1 MKQERWQQILD
12 LAKEKEAV
20 TVAELCR
27 QLGASEATIRRDLQ
41 EMEDLHLLN
50 RFHGGAK
57 LNESQYIEPAMA
69 LKNETQK
76 EQKKQVA
83 YCAAKLIHDNQMVY
97 LDAGSTTC
105 EMIKFIT
112 AKNITVVTPGIP
124 QLTVLGQRGINT
136 IVLGGSLYW
145 STEAITGKQ
154 ALAQLSDLYFDTAF
168 VGTNGIH
175 EQFGFS
181 TSNELEAETKAMAI
195 HHAKNPYVITDSS
208 KFNLLRPCQFAKLDE
223 AVIIT
228 DHVPDFDLSLIHFI
242 LPDGSTDQKKA
253 SPAETR

>member
-1 MKQERWQQILD
+1 MKQARWNDIMR
-12 LAKEKEAV
+12 LARENGTI
-20 TVAELCR
+20 TVAKICN

-41 EMEDLHLLN
+41 EMDDLHLLT

-57 LNESQYIEPAMA
+57 LNESQYIEPAMVIKA
-69 LKNETQK
+69 ETQK

-83 YCAAKLIHDNQMVY
+83 YCAAKQIQDNQMVY

-105 EMIKFIT
+105 EMIKYIS

-124 QLTVLGQRGINT
+124 QLSILGQRGINT

-154 ALAQLSDLYFDTAF
+154 ALAQLSELYFDTAF
-168 VGTNGIH
+168 LGTNGIH

-181 TSNELEAETKAMAI
+181 TSNELEAETKSMAI
-195 HHAKNPYVITDSS
+195 RNSKTAYIVTDST
-208 KFNLLRPCQFAKLDE
+208 KFNLLRPIQFAHLDE
-223 AVIIT
+223 AIIIT
-228 DHVPDFDLSLIHFI
+228 DTIPSFDCSKIRYI
-242 LPDGSTDQKKA
+242 LANGEKKLDL
-253 SPAETR
+253 

>member
-1 MKQERWQQILD
+1 MKQARWNEIMTI
-12 LAKEKEAV
+12 AKENRSI
-20 TVAELCR
+20 TVAELCQ

-41 EMEDLHLLN
+41 EMDDLHLLT

-57 LNESQYIEPAMA
+57 FNEAQYIEPAMA
-69 LKNETQK
+69 FKAETQK

-105 EMIKFIT
+105 EMIKYIT

-124 QLTVLGQRGINT
+124 QLSILGQRGIST

-154 ALAQLSDLYFDTAF
+154 ALAQLNDLYFDTAF
-168 VGTNGIH
+168 IGTTASMN
-175 EQFGFS
+175 S
-181 TSNELEAETKAMAI
+181 SDSRRPMNWKR
-195 HHAKNPYVITDSS
+195 KRNPLRFTIPKHRMSLRTVPSS
-208 KFNLLRPCQFAKLDE
+208 
-223 AVIIT
+223 I
-228 DHVPDFDLSLIHFI
+228 
-242 LPDGSTDQKKA
+242 
-253 SPAETR
+253 

>member
-1 MKQERWQQILD
+1 MKQARWNDIMR
-12 LAKEKEAV
+12 LARENGTI
-20 TVAELCR
+20 TVAKICN

-41 EMEDLHLLN
+41 EMDDLHLLT

-57 LNESQYIEPAMA
+57 LNESQYIEPAMVIKA
-69 LKNETQK
+69 ETQK

-83 YCAAKLIHDNQMVY
+83 YCAAKQIQDNQMVY

-105 EMIKFIT
+105 EMIKYIS

-124 QLTVLGQRGINT
+124 QLSILGQRGINT

-154 ALAQLSDLYFDTAF
+154 ALAQLSELYFDTAF
-168 VGTNGIH
+168 LGTNGIH

-181 TSNELEAETKAMAI
+181 TSNELEAETKSMAI
-195 HHAKNPYVITDSS
+195 RNSKTAYIVTDST
-208 KFNLLRPCQFAKLDE
+208 KFNLLRPIQFAHLDE
-223 AVIIT
+223 AIIIT
-228 DHVPDFDLSLIHFI
+228 DTIPSFDCSKIRYLLAN
-242 LPDGSTDQKKA
+242 GEKKL
-253 SPAETR
+253 EL

>member
-1 MKQERWQQILD
+1 MKQARWNDIMR
-12 LAKEKEAV
+12 LARESGTITV
-20 TVAELCR
+20 TEICQ

-41 EMEDLHLLN
+41 EMDDLHLLT

-57 LNESQYIEPAMA
+57 LNESQYIEPAMVIKA
-69 LKNETQK
+69 ETQK

-83 YCAAKLIHDNQMVY
+83 YCAAKQIQDNQMVY

-105 EMIKFIT
+105 EMIKYIT

-124 QLTVLGQRGINT
+124 QLSILGQRGINT

-154 ALAQLSDLYFDTAF
+154 ALAQLSELYFDTAF
-168 VGTNGIH
+168 LGTNGIH

-181 TSNELEAETKAMAI
+181 TSNELEAENKSMAI
-195 HHAKNPYVITDSS
+195 KNSKTAYVVTDST
-208 KFNLLRPCQFAKLDE
+208 KFNLLRPIQFARLDE

-228 DHVPDFDLSLIHFI
+228 DTIPSFDRSKIRYILSN
-242 LPDGSTDQKKA
+242 GEKKLDL
-253 SPAETR
+253 

>member
-1 MKQERWQQILD
+1 MKQARWNDIMR
-12 LAKEKEAV
+12 LARENGTI
-20 TVAELCR
+20 TVSKICS

-41 EMEDLHLLN
+41 EMDDLHLLT

-57 LNESQYIEPAMA
+57 LNESQYIEPAMVIKA
-69 LKNETQK
+69 ETQK

-83 YCAAKLIHDNQMVY
+83 YCAAKQIQDNQMVY

-105 EMIKFIT
+105 EMIKYIS

-124 QLTVLGQRGINT
+124 QLSILGQRGINT

-154 ALAQLSDLYFDTAF
+154 ALAQLSEFYFDTAF
-168 VGTNGIH
+168 LGTNGIH

-195 HHAKNPYVITDSS
+195 RNSKTAYIVTDST
-208 KFNLLRPCQFAKLDE
+208 KFNLLRPIQFAHLDE
-223 AVIIT
+223 AIIIT
-228 DHVPDFDLSLIHFI
+228 DTIPSFDCSKIRYLLAN
-242 LPDGSTDQKKA
+242 GEKKL
-253 SPAETR
+253 EL

>member
-1 MKQERWQQILD
+1 MKQARWNEIMTI
-12 LAKEKEAV
+12 AKENRSI
-20 TVAELCR
+20 TVAELCQ

-41 EMEDLHLLN
+41 EMDDLHLLT

-57 LNESQYIEPAMA
+57 FNEAQYIEPAMA
-69 LKNETQK
+69 FKAETQK

-105 EMIKFIT
+105 EMIKYIT

-124 QLTVLGQRGINT
+124 QLSILGQRGIST

-154 ALAQLSDLYFDTAF
+154 ALAQLNDLYFDTAF
-168 VGTNGIH
+168 ISTNGIH

-181 TSNELEAETKAMAI
+181 TSNELEAETKSSAI
-195 HHAKNPYVITDSS
+195 HHTKTPYVVTDST
-208 KFNLLRPCQFAKLDE
+208 KFNLIRPCQFAKLNE
-223 AVIIT
+223 AVIVT
-228 DHVPDFDLSLIHFI
+228 DSIDSFNASLIRYI
-242 LPDGSTDQKKA
+242 LTNG
-253 SPAETR
+253 ETNIK

>member
-1 MKQERWQQILD
+1 MKQSRWNEILM
-12 LAKEKEAV
+12 LARENGSI
-20 TVAELCR
+20 TVNELCE

-41 EMEDLHLLN
+41 EMDDLHLLT

-57 LNESQYIEPAMA
+57 LNESQYIEPAMVIKA
-69 LKNETQK
+69 ETQK

-83 YCAAKLIHDNQMVY
+83 YCAAKQIKDNQMVY

-105 EMIKFIT
+105 EMIKYIT

-124 QLTVLGQRGINT
+124 HLTILGQRGINT

-154 ALAQLSDLYFDTAF
+154 ALSQLNDLYFDTAF

-181 TSNELEAETKAMAI
+181 TSNDLEAETKALAI
-195 HHAKNPYVITDSS
+195 HHTKSPYVVTDSS
-208 KFNLLRPCQFAKLDE
+208 KFNLLRPSQFANLNE

-228 DHVPDFDLSLIHFI
+228 DSIPDFDLTKIKYI
-242 LPDGSTDQKKA
+242 LPDGT
-253 SPAETR
+253 TNL